1 MHAPA
6 LLCTHTLMSVY
17 SFKSIGWELGNR
29 EEITMQDPP
38 SGSFQSPGGG
48 RCTNLTLEKK
58 WFDER
63 HVRHLRAVSR
73 EMGQV

>member
-1 MHAPA
+1 
-6 LLCTHTLMSVY
+6 MSVY

-38 SGSFQSPGGG
+38 SGSFQLPGGG